1 MQIRTNSGIPNG
13 AERAAKRI
21 AGSKKRIFGK
31 TGRTAKKPKYRKKA
45 KYRVGQALT
54 PLLTN
59 ALRSGKCA
67 GLLTGNRPRT
77 GVPHAARS
85 GVQRNRK
92 YTGRRCR
99 QHRIRHRYPAPLH
112 FSYGISVSARNR
124 GTVPA
129 KAEEEYVSCRRTTAE
144 NTGDRKNRR
153 SEKARRHR
161 YRDRRTISF
170 ASARNGTGRPS
181 GPECRLW
188 WRAATRARPDRISCR

>member
-21 AGSKKRIFGK
+21 AASDR
-31 TGRTAKKPKYRKKA
+31 KKPKYRKKA

-67 GLLTGNRPRT
+67 GILTGNRPRT
-77 GVPHAARS
+77 GVPHVVRPQSPTKPKIHRQTMPAAPHKAPVPDPLAPFVRNFGIGQKSGYRS
-85 GVQRNRK
+85 GK
-92 YTGRRCR
+92 GGRR
-99 QHRIRHRYPAPLH
+99 IR
-112 FSYGISVSARNR
+112 FVSADDCR
-124 GTVPA
+124 
-129 KAEEEYVSCRRTTAE
+129 EY
-144 NTGDRKNRR
+144 GDRKNRR